1 MGDSFVLVIGTTVTF
16 VLVRLFSPR
25 PTNADIREG
34 FGVTPNSQFWRGA
47 TNGTIASALSTNL
60 GQLAASALYLASN
73 SVLTRMLAA
82 NELHAFSTPEGRKTL
97 RTSFPLRGQ
106 RAAFF
111 LHVPLRYAVPVM
123 ASMIVL
129 HFFISQAVFSIRMDV
144 YDFNGDFSAQDS
156 FVGFIA
162 SFDGVLSSVVWATT
176 IMLVVHVLAWRS
188 LAKDMPLMEGNSLA
202 ISAACHPPQGD
213 TDAATKPVAYGAF
226 DDVES
231 SGPRAGFT
239 SHNVGTLQ
247 EGVQY

>member
-1 MGDSFVLVIGTTVTF
+1 M
-16 VLVRLFSPR
+16 
-25 PTNADIREG
+25 
-34 FGVTPNSQFWRGA
+34 TPNSQFWRGA
-47 TNGTIASALSTNL
+47 TNGTIQSALSTNL

-82 NELHAFSTPEGRKTL
+82 NELHAFATPEGRKTL

-123 ASMIVL
+123 ASMVIL
-129 HFFISQAVFSIRMDV
+129 HFFISQAVFPVRMDV
-144 YDFNGDFSAQDS
+144 YDFAGNFSAQDS

-176 IMLVVHVLAWRS
+176 LMFVVHGLACRP
-188 LAKDMPLMEGNSLA
+188 LNKDMPLMAGNSLA

-213 TDAATKPVAYGAF
+213 TDAATKPVAYGVY
-226 DDVES
+226 DDDEGSVA
-231 SGPRAGFT
+231 RAGFT

-247 EGVQY
+247 EGTQY

>member
-1 MGDSFVLVIGTTVTF
+1 
-16 VLVRLFSPR
+16 
-25 PTNADIREG
+25 
-34 FGVTPNSQFWRGA
+34 VTPNSQFWRGA
-47 TNGTIASALSTNL
+47 TNGTIQSALSTNL

-82 NELHAFSTPEGRKTL
+82 NELHAFATPEGRKTL

-123 ASMIVL
+123 ASMVIL
-129 HFFISQAVFSIRMDV
+129 HFFISQAVFPVRMDV
-144 YDFNGDFSAQDS
+144 YDFAGNFSAQDS

-176 IMLVVHVLAWRS
+176 LMFVVHGLACRP
-188 LAKDMPLMEGNSLA
+188 LNKDMPLMAGNSLA

-213 TDAATKPVAYGAF
+213 TDAATKPVAYGVY
-226 DDVES
+226 DDDEGSVA
-231 SGPRAGFT
+231 RAGFT

-247 EGVQY
+247 EGTQY